1 MANAAT
7 VGEKSLSFQSL
18 HTGESLKVTYW
29 AKGSYLSGPCKQI
42 DYLLRDWRTDD
53 IRLIDRRLFDLLY
66 DVRRILD
73 TTQPFQ
79 VISGYRSPKTN
90 AKLAAR
96 SRGVAKRSLHLR
108 GKAIDVSLADRDLR
122 HLRKAAVALGG
133 GGVGYYPR
141 TGFVHLD
148 TGRVR
153 RWG

>member
-1 MANAAT
+1 VANAAAI
-7 VGEKSLSFQSL
+7 GEKSLSFQSL
-18 HTGESLKVTYW
+18 HTGENLKVTYW
-29 AKGSYLSGPCKQI
+29 AQGTYLPDSCKQI

-66 DVRRILD
+66 DLRRMLG

-90 AKLAAR
+90 ATLAAR
-96 SRGVAKRSLHLR
+96 SRGVAKRSLHLK

-122 HLRKAAVALGG
+122 HLRKAALALKA